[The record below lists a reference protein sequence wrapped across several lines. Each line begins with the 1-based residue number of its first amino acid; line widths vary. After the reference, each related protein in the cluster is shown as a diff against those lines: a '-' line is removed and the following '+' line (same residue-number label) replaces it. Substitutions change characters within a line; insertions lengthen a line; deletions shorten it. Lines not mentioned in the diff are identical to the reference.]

1 VKRGLGHRFTGQL
14 GVETRGLAK
23 DTLLLGVGKVATTA
37 GMVTQV
43 ALITHVLGLRA
54 YGVFS
59 LTVAFVALVGRFFD
73 VGVGTTAIAFGARYL
88 DRDQRRRAGIYQL
101 SYVVDFALGVGG
113 FAVAAI
119 AAPWAGRWLV
129 GDEGFVLF
137 FLYALTLLAS
147 TVDTTSVA
155 VLQQLDRYRT
165 ITSLVVFREL
175 TRAGA
180 VVVAVFAFG
189 SLTAVMALLVVQDA
203 LTGALGVRLAARAFR
218 RQTGL
223 PLFRPALSTVR
234 GIRREMFAMIFQ
246 TNLIAYGRLAQAQA
260 PALVLGLVRGPL
272 EVGIFKVGMAGAAA
286 FGQLSTPAW
295 NAVMPR
301 LSRLWA
307 DRRVEAVR
315 QLVVQ
320 GSVVALAVMGL
331 AGALTIALREPILE
345 LVGGDKATAATLVFT
360 LGVLGQIVNGVF
372 FWNDS
377 LLFASGRAHLVT
389 KVFLPSVTM
398 LLILAVPLGQT
409 WGANGVAASVFAFGI
424 VTNVGLTIAASQVIR
439 SAEESEETPSRHAR
453 RPRHDRQLKEAGAG
467 TGRDVPRE

>member
-1 VKRGLGHRFTGQL
+1 MIRALGRRLAGRL

-88 DRDQRRRAGIYQL
+88 DGDQRRTAGIYQL
-101 SYVVDFALGVGG
+101 SFVVDFALGVGG

-165 ITSLVVFREL
+165 ITWLVVFREL

-180 VVVAVFAFG
+180 IVVAVFAFG

-203 LTGALGVRLAARAFR
+203 LTGGLGVLLAARAFR

-223 PLFRPALSTVR
+223 PLFLPALSTVR

-260 PALVLGLVRGPL
+260 PALLLGVLRGPL

-307 DRRVEAVR
+307 HGRTDAVR

-320 GSVVALAVMGL
+320 GSLVALAVMGL
-331 AGALTIALREPILE
+331 AGAVTIAFREPLLE

-360 LGVLGQIVNGVF
+360 LGVLGQVVNGVF

-377 LLFASGRAHLVT
+377 LLFASGRAYLVT
-389 KVFLPSVTM
+389 RIFLPNVTM
-398 LLILAVPLGQT
+398 LVALAVPLANA
-409 WGANGVAASVFAFGI
+409 WGANGVAVSVFMFG
-424 VTNVGLTIAASQVIR
+424 VTTNIGLTIAAVSVIR
-439 SAEESEETPSRHAR
+439 KAGETDRTAASQSSAEPPPAIEP
-453 RPRHDRQLKEAGAG
+453 
-467 TGRDVPRE
+467 GR